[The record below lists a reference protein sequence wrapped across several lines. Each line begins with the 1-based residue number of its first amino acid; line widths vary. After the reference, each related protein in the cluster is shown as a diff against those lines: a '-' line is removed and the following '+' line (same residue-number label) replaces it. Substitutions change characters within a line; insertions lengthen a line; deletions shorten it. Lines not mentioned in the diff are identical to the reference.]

1 MSLTRVFA
9 STCLLVLGSS
19 TAAALPY
26 EVHIDIETED
36 DLYDLLATGQIS
48 QASFD
53 ALLFLHQTRVEIN
66 RADRARLYLLP
77 NLDYAD
83 VDRIIAYRERAGA
96 IHDLRDLVAA
106 GVLATERTTPLGA
119 FILIDPPEASRAHS
133 DAFIRAQGRWSG
145 RYDRLPPPLAT
156 QARARALGKL
166 DIGAAA
172 TLTRNRLH
180 GVRWDASRNA
190 LVAGPE
196 RVRFEVPKLYLHW
209 KGSSWE
215 IIGGT
220 YRIGFGQRLTFDVTG
235 QATPNGFFGDYELR
249 TDGNFTRACKRAAG
263 ELAQSPCPSLPVI
276 HVTPDYAWTNRL
288 TGIAVGLERR
298 AGDGW
303 IRGQAWGSY
312 QAHRLL
318 QGEIVV
324 AADCDDPRR
333 DEDADCG
340 APPVYVHSGR
350 LAEPAPA
357 ARFATLPFMYVEA
370 LGGGHVSYFWS
381 ARRHVGVTGYG
392 AAPRSLVRGVAIG
405 FQETARKPFGGAFG
419 AVGVDAAF
427 GFGSQDLFLEVA
439 RSFDNQ
445 GDGGGFG
452 VLFRNVSTLPEATVD
467 VSVRYYGSRYANP
480 YARPISAPDEL
491 DGLRARDEA
500 GLRLVATANVGPRVT
515 VRAVADG
522 WRRLSSGALGTAL
535 LGRADWKLNASW
547 SWALWVEHQHGVQ
560 ERLAVSTQLAYDS
573 IRPVA
578 LSAQLQHRLL
588 GGPRSVKQLQH
599 DVAATASLVARP
611 VDVLR
616 IRFRVRYD
624 FEDVSDNRRLR
635 QMLWAYV
642 DASLAPREKHAFR
655 LRYDL
660 RTFLDL
666 RASTLARLPNP
677 EHWLL
682 LEYVWRH

>member
-1 MSLTRVFA
+1 M
-9 STCLLVLGSS
+9 CLLALGSS

-26 EVHIDIETED
+26 EVYIDIENED

-48 QASFD
+48 EASFD

-83 VDRIIAYRERAGA
+83 VDRIIDYRKQAGA
-96 IHDLRDLVAA
+96 IHDLRDLVEA
-106 GVLATERTTPLGA
+106 GVLAPERATPLAA
-119 FILIDPPEASRAHS
+119 FILIDPLEPPRAHP
-133 DAFIRAQGRWSG
+133 DAFIRTQGRWSG
-145 RYDRLPPPLAT
+145 RHDRLPPPLAI
-156 QARARALGKL
+156 QARVRALGKL
-166 DIGAAA
+166 DVGAAA

-180 GVRWDASRNA
+180 RVRWDASLNA

-196 RVRFEVPKLYLHW
+196 RTRFEVPKLYLHW
-209 KGSSWE
+209 NGPSWE

-220 YRIGFGQRLTFDVTG
+220 YRIGFGQRLTFDVTN

-249 TDGNFTRACKRAAG
+249 RGGGLTRACKRAAG
-263 ELAQSPCPSLPVI
+263 ELAQSPCPSLRVI

-288 TGIAVGLERR
+288 TGVAVGLERR
-298 AGDGW
+298 LGDGW
-303 IRGQAWGSY
+303 VQGHAWGSY

-318 QGEIVV
+318 QNEIVV

-333 DEDADCG
+333 DQDLGCG
-340 APPVYVHSGR
+340 VPPVYVHSGP
-350 LAEPAPA
+350 LTEPAPA

-370 LGGGHVSYFWS
+370 LGGGHLSYFWS
-381 ARRHVGVTGYG
+381 ARRHLGVTGYG
-392 AAPRSLVRGVAIG
+392 AAPRSLVRGAAIG

-500 GLRLVATANVGPRVT
+500 GLRLVATAELGPRVT
-515 VRAVADG
+515 VRALADC
-522 WRRLSSGALGTAL
+522 WRRLSSRALGTAL
-535 LGRADWKLNASW
+535 LGRADWKLNTSW
-547 SWALWVEHQHGVQ
+547 SWALWVEHQHGAQ
-560 ERLAVSTQLAYDS
+560 ERLVVSTQLAYVS
-573 IRPVA
+573 IRPVT

-588 GGPRSVKQLQH
+588 AGSRNAKPLQH
-599 DVAATASLVARP
+599 DVAATASLVTRP

-624 FEDVSDNRRLR
+624 FEDVSDNHRLR
-635 QMLWAYV
+635 QMLWAYL
-642 DASLAPREKHAFR
+642 DASFVHSQKHTLVF
-655 LRYDL
+655 RYDL
-660 RTFLDL
+660 RAFLDL
-666 RASTLARLPNP
+666 RASTLARAPNP